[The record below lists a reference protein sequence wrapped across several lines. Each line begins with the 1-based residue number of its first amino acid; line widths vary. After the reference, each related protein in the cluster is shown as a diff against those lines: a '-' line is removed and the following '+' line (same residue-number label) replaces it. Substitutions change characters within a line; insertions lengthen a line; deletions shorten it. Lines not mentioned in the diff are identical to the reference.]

1 MFFGYTG
8 GTIILLPFIS
18 VRGENG
24 RTKVLSNRALYQEAE
39 TFTSSIHSN
48 SFRILNFYPFIHV
61 SNERQAFNRSPIEIK

>member
-48 SFRILNFYPFIHV
+48 SFRILNFYPFIDV